1 MKQDKSDRKK
11 KLMVGFIAFIMI
23 FSVFGVVFFGFAAGG
38 SSLKYNGFKFSRSGN
53 VWATNIDGR
62 QAIFSYYPAD
72 VELIEIKPE
81 IIGMLRNKIEIDA
94 TADGNGT
101 FIQSIALAHFQM
113 KSTLGNFN
121 IFLREGYT
129 SENEFNL
136 PVIVCENATQLVP
149 VIYFKEGNA
158 TRVYSNESCI
168 IVEANNNEDFIRAKD
183 RIVYGLLDIIR

>member
-81 IIGMLRNKIEIDA
+81 IIGMLRNKVEIDV
-94 TADGNGT
+94 TAGTNGT

-129 SENEFNL
+129 TENKFNL
-136 PVIVCENATQLVP
+136 PVIRCENATSLIP
-149 VIYFKEGNA
+149 VIYFKEGNS